1 MGKQWT
7 EHFNEAEFTVSHS
20 HPDLVV
26 RIPSKYQDAMMRV
39 AVELLQPIREQL
51 GRDIIVLSG
60 YRSPELNAAVGGSR
74 TSQHVVGEAA
84 DGTATDLREVIYI
97 IIDLVEWGKLS
108 TAGQI
113 IYYPD
118 KAFFHIALASR
129 RFTKPTLCI
138 KWPAQDYNYTQCI
151 MTREAF
157 DEMVPPHLDPNYD
170 I

>member
-7 EHFNEAEFTVSHS
+7 EHFNEVEFTVSRS

-26 RIPSKYQDAMMRV
+26 RIPSKYQDSMKRV
-39 AVELLQPIREQL
+39 AVELFEPIRSEL
-51 GRDIIVLSG
+51 GRTIKILSG

-74 TSQHVVGEAA
+74 TSQHVVGQAA
-84 DGTATDLREVIYI
+84 DGTAVDLRDVIYL
-97 IIDLVEWGKLS
+97 IIDMVQDGKLD

-118 KAFFHIALASR
+118 QAFFHIALASR
-129 RFTKPTLCI
+129 RYPKPTLYI
-138 KWPAQDYNYTQCI
+138 KWPAQDYNYTPCL

-170 I
+170 L